1 MIFLTIGTQEPFD
14 RLFQALEQIAQRIN
28 LDIVAQNSPN
38 SAFTSNLME
47 MNSFMAPEEFERSFD
62 LADLV
67 IAHAGMGTIIS
78 GLVKGKPLIVFPRHK
93 SLGEH
98 RSDHQQA
105 TAKYFGEIGY
115 INVANSVDEL
125 EELIKRF
132 ISGELL
138 GISKPIGNYA
148 SDSLIK
154 ALKNEILSK

>member
-98 RSDHQQA
+98 S
-105 TAKYFGEIGY
+105 EIFRRNWLY
-115 INVANSVDEL
+115 QCS
-125 EELIKRF
+125 
-132 ISGELL
+132 
-138 GISKPIGNYA
+138 
-148 SDSLIK
+148 
-154 ALKNEILSK
+154 